1 MPTIISQNKY
11 RKEILNNLNDY
22 VKFLTP
28 DIFLSL
34 NQGEIFKLFNTN
46 INYQYNSSSDEEF
59 LYGAKTY
66 KNILNTLKFDD
77 VFPKI
82 IKI

>member
-1 MPTIISQNKY
+1 MRRGLTQNPNYSLFLAIISQNKY
-11 RKEILNNLNDY
+11 LRNIEQFLNDY

-46 INYQYNSSSDEEF
+46 INYQYNSSDMKSF
-59 LYGAKTY
+59 YIGAKH
-66 KNILNTLKFDD
+66 
-77 VFPKI
+77 
-82 IKI
+82 IKIF